1 MPFNVMTAEMS
12 HETNSFSR
20 QETDEEAFR
29 NRYVLMGAEAIAERG
44 QANTELAG
52 FLDTGR
58 AHGWHVNHV
67 LSAAA
72 GPSGKVRRT
81 TFNWLCDPIISAIK
95 QHPFDGLLLG
105 LHGAM
110 DLEFCEDGEGEL
122 LGRIRSLSL
131 IHI

>member
-1 MPFNVMTAEMS
+1 MPFKVLTAEMS

-58 AHGWHVNHV
+58 AHGWHINHV

-72 GPSGKVRRT
+72 GPSGRVRRT
-81 TFNWLCDPIISAIK
+81 TFN
-95 QHPFDGLLLG
+95 
-105 LHGAM
+105 
-110 DLEFCEDGEGEL
+110 
-122 LGRIRSLSL
+122 
-131 IHI
+131 